1 MHAAALLQSLL
12 DCPVWGKGDCSRT
25 CTLFLPSRQID
36 GPSSAWTVCA
46 CRNACA
52 SALLQFLLD
61 YPVGERRLQQHL
73 QFLITNLGYEH
84 EAGRASAIEL
94 LQASQLCVHSVAP
107 SRIAPAAG
115 RTMASGPRWL
125 PWASCG
131 CKSLEG
137 PTGLQQALAPELH

>member
-1 MHAAALLQSLL
+1 MPTTWPRLKTNY
-12 DCPVWGKGDCSRT
+12 V
-25 CTLFLPSRQID
+25 
-36 GPSSAWTVCA
+36 A

-94 LQASQLCVHSVAP
+94 LQASQFCLHLAALICT
-107 SRIAPAAG
+107 APAASRG
-115 RTMASGPRWL
+115 AAPGPRWL
-125 PWASCG
+125 VLKLWCTQKPALFQRPASG
-131 CKSLEG
+131 ASN
-137 PTGLQQALAPELH
+137 